1 VSLSLL
7 KTILLQVFSRW
18 LLFHLVNGQSSLP
31 VRIEKMSSPC
41 ASTLQ
46 IGGSSNSIQCGPFE
60 V

>member
-1 VSLSLL
+1 LL
-7 KTILLQVFSRW
+7 V
-18 LLFHLVNGQSSLP
+18 HLVNGQSSLP